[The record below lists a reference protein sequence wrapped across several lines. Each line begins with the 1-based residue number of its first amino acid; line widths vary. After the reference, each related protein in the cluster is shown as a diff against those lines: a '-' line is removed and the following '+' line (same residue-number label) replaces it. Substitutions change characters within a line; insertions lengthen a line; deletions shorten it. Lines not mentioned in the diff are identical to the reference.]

1 MPILTNILQKNRKNP
16 NQNENKKTHLEKQKS
31 FVRTQKQKQNE
42 PVPAKEP
49 KKTTQKSKN
58 KELNESLHNAYKVV
72 VSPHLSEK
80 SFQQKD
86 KGKYIFDIF
95 HNVTANDVRTAI
107 KKLYGVEIVNVQIM
121 KVANKN
127 KRMRTKNIKGKSVR
141 FNKAVVTLKKGDSID
156 ILPQ

>member
-16 NQNENKKTHLEKQKS
+16 NQNEKGKTHLDKQKS
-31 FVRTQKQKQNE
+31 FIKTQKQKQ
-42 PVPAKEP
+42 AKAP
-49 KKTTQKSKN
+49 KETKTKTQKSSKD
-58 KELNESLHNAYKVV
+58 ETMNESLYNAYKVV

-80 SFQQKD
+80 SFQHKD

-95 HNVTANDVRTAI
+95 HNVTAKDVRTAI
-107 KKLYGVEIVNVQIM
+107 QKLYGVEIVNVQIM

-141 FNKAVVTLKKGDSID
+141 YNKAVVTLKKGDSID